1 MQYLEVERLH
11 IAINDEKILFKFLVF
26 SDYMKVLGLM
36 KEIGA
41 YLQGISE
48 NTNNLIKDYNK
59 GQAEPVVKVD
69 VGMMTGPTDFIEKV
83 NSLREQELAVKELNF
98 LSDPEV
104 FKSVVENAAP
114 SNQLVLFQHLFKHT

>member
-11 IAINDEKILFKFLVF
+11 IAINDEKILFKFLGF

-36 KEIGA
+36 KEVGA
-41 YLQGISE
+41 YLQNISE
-48 NTNNLIKDYNK
+48 NINNLIKDYNK

-69 VGMMTGPTDFIEKV
+69 GGMMTGPTDFIEKV
-83 NSLREQELAVKELNF
+83 NALREQELVVKELNF

-114 SNQLVLFQHLFKHT
+114 SNQLTLFQYLFKK